1 MNAEE
6 LKRLEEIKVRVRND
20 GYWPTGAEV
29 DWVIAR
35 FETEAQ
41 ENERLQQRERDL
53 IGLNDIDVHEGMA
66 WCDKAKAAEATC
78 KSLLE
83 QSSRREAQALEA
95 GVRIAELEALFALQ
109 QTRMAEATEAWHK
122 ATGKH
127 DVLPDL
133 GDLLAWL
140 MTRSAAMEAQRLEA
154 GAQVRELEALVREL
168 RDTANPVADERNITG
183 AEEYVVVSLTP
194 EEWRAIR
201 DAVTR
206 ADKALAGAASKPQ
219 EGDTSLPSDEEMEA
233 VRKTQ
238 AESEPSNEP
247 QEGKE

>member
-1 MNAEE
+1 MTSEE
-6 LKRLEEIKVRVRND
+6 WSKKRREE
-20 GYWPTGAEV
+20 
-29 DWVIAR
+29 
-35 FETEAQ
+35 EAQ
-41 ENERLQQRERDL
+41 ENKRLRQELVETHAGWSKTNDTRIQTQQRAE
-53 IGLNDIDVHEGMA
+53 
-66 WCDKAKAAEATC
+66 AAEATC
-78 KSLLE
+78 QSLLE
-83 QSSRREAQALEA
+83 QSSRWEAQAPEA

-127 DVLPDL
+127 DVLPNL

-206 ADKALAGAASKPQ
+206 ADKALA
-219 EGDTSLPSDEEMEA
+219 
-233 VRKTQ
+233 
-238 AESEPSNEP
+238 EP
-247 QEGKE
+247 QERGGEGA